1 MFIGRNYY
9 SFLRIKLLIDKKK
22 FRKKNMKPFLIM
34 AYVVKIIC
42 GKWVWQVIRQHVRF
56 FPPWSNYPYSICPLF
71 SYFANI
77 CFLWANQ
84 VARIIPLNN
93 LLRRDPQIIMSGEF
107 YNSWMWDGGKFLSR
121 GRWVEGT

>member
-42 GKWVWQVIRQHVRF
+42 GKWV
-56 FPPWSNYPYSICPLF
+56 
-71 SYFANI
+71 
-77 CFLWANQ
+77 
-84 VARIIPLNN
+84 
-93 LLRRDPQIIMSGEF
+93 
-107 YNSWMWDGGKFLSR
+107 
-121 GRWVEGT
+121 